1 MCVCVCARARARAC
15 ACACACVRMNV
26 YIYASMHVCVYTS
39 GKQTAWSKTLRPIA
53 AMTSSKGAP
62 LGKIVGTLTEIK
74 QAVTVSGKER
84 EMSRGVAVQCRLPS
98 GRPNLICVLTRNGRW
113 SLLQKLCWG
122 QWMRGRRGICGVFST
137 YCFSL
142 GRSCIRF
149 SSTGKRPK

>member
-1 MCVCVCARARARAC
+1 MHNITPHTHTHTHTPPASSSCNIRRLRLRAAASSSPSPSASSSPAPSSCPDFSGGWVCVCVCVRARAC

-62 LGKIVGTLTEIK
+62 LGKIVGTITEIK

-84 EMSRGVAVQCRLPS
+84 EMSRGVAVQCRLP
-98 GRPNLICVLTRNGRW
+98 
-113 SLLQKLCWG
+113 
-122 QWMRGRRGICGVFST
+122 GV
-137 YCFSL
+137 
-142 GRSCIRF
+142 RI
-149 SSTGKRPK
+149 